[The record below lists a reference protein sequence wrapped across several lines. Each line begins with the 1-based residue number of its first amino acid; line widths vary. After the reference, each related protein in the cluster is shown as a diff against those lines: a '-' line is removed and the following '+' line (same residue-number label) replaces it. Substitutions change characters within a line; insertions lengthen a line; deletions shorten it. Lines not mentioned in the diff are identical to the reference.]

1 METTKLWSLS
11 ATLRGFYDSNENT
24 SSNPQGSYGF
34 EVSPEF
40 ELNVP
45 LQQTELGLR
54 YTYGLY
60 YYQYRQQLHE
70 NPIDQTHQLDLW
82 SDHAFTEHVQG
93 KILDSFIIGQEP
105 DLLTP
110 ATQGGSPV
118 EQRVEGNNIANYATF
133 TLHNDWTHLL
143 STDLSYNNGFHY
155 YENHGDGNP
164 ADEAANPSLAG
175 TLNRIE
181 NTVTLN
187 LNWEVRPETVALVG
201 ATYGQ
206 VNYIGNEP
214 IAIIL
219 VPPYIY
225 NSSVRDNRSYTGYL
239 GIQHNLLPN
248 LVVAANLGA
257 EYTQDYNDP
266 LHGTSLG
273 PYAVASM
280 TYTYAPGDYV
290 QIGVNHERN
299 ATDQVDPVA
308 SNGSIVLD
316 QESTLAFASINHY
329 LTPKLLATA
338 IGQVQYST
346 YNGGT
351 VNGES
356 DTDYGLGLNLTYTF
370 TPHFSANAGYNY
382 DYVQSQI
389 AGLGYNRNRVYLGI
403 TAAY

>member
-1 METTKLWSLS
+1 
-11 ATLRGFYDSNENT
+11 
-24 SSNPQGSYGF
+24 
-34 EVSPEF
+34 
-40 ELNVP
+40 
-45 LQQTELGLR
+45 
-54 YTYGLY
+54 
-60 YYQYRQQLHE
+60 
-70 NPIDQTHQLDLW
+70 
-82 SDHAFTEHVQG
+82 
-93 KILDSFIIGQEP
+93 
-105 DLLTP
+105 
-110 ATQGGSPV
+110 
-118 EQRVEGNNIANYATF
+118 
-133 TLHNDWTHLL
+133 
-143 STDLSYNNGFHY
+143 
-155 YENHGDGNP
+155 
-164 ADEAANPSLAG
+164 
-175 TLNRIE
+175 
-181 NTVTLN
+181 
-187 LNWEVRPETVALVG
+187 
-201 ATYGQ
+201 
-206 VNYIGNEP
+206 
-214 IAIIL
+214 
-219 VPPYIY
+219 
-225 NSSVRDNRSYTGYL
+225 
-239 GIQHNLLPN
+239 
-248 LVVAANLGA
+248 
-257 EYTQDYNDP
+257 
-266 LHGTSLG
+266 
-273 PYAVASM
+273 M